1 MSTGGVRRYTE
12 ELARALAVEFPQDR
26 YYWISDQHFQL
37 PRDLPPNL
45 TAEMTKPR
53 NFIDRRWWLFGVQRE
68 MRRIGAELFHG
79 TEYAVPYL
87 PVKPAVLTLHDLSP
101 WMNREW
107 HFNADRV
114 RRRTPALIGLG
125 LATMVVTPTEAI
137 RAQAMQFFRIHTER
151 IVAIPEAA
159 APHFR
164 PVPLENH
171 NEPYFLYV
179 GTLEPRKNLLTVVDA
194 WREVR
199 RRHDVSLVLAGRR
212 REDFPALPE
221 EPGLR
226 ILGETLERELP
237 ALYSGAVASLYP
249 SLYEGFGLPVL
260 EAMQC
265 GSAVITSQD
274 PAIREVS
281 GGAAIHID
289 ATDTKSWMTAME
301 LMLIKPDEV
310 ASRRER
316 SLRQAREFSWRRTAR
331 LTREVYVE
339 AFRRFGL

>member
-1 MSTGGVRRYTE
+1 LVLNPYDAVRRQ
-12 ELARALAVEFPQDR
+12 A
-26 YYWISDQHFQL
+26 
-37 PRDLPPNL
+37 
-45 TAEMTKPR
+45 
-53 NFIDRRWWLFGVQRE
+53 ID
-68 MRRIGAELFHG
+68 
-79 TEYAVPYL
+79 
-87 PVKPAVLTLHDLSP
+87 
-101 WMNREW
+101 
-107 HFNADRV
+107 
-114 RRRTPALIGLG
+114 
-125 LATMVVTPTEAI
+125 
-137 RAQAMQFFRIHTER
+137 FFRIHPDR
-151 IVAIPEAA
+151 IVAVPEAA

-164 PVPLENH
+164 QVPLENH
-171 NEPYFLYV
+171 REPYFLYV
-179 GTLEPRKNLLTVVDA
+179 GTLEPRKNLLTVIDA

-199 RRHDVSLVLAGRR
+199 RRHDVTLVLAGRR

-265 GSAVITSQD
+265 GAAVITTQD

-289 ATDTKSWMTAME
+289 ATDTKSWMAAME

-310 ASRRER
+310 ANRREK
-316 SLRQAREFSWRRTAR
+316 SLRQAREFSWQRTAH